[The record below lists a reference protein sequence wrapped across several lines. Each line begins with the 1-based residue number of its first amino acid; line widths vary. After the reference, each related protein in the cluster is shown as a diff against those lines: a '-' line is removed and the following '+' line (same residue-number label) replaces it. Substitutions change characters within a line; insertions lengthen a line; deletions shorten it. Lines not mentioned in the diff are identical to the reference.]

1 MRAMTGAG
9 LAMAGVVLGVALG
22 AFAAAPMQSTPLLT
36 STTTWS
42 GQPLALP
49 QGPVEVR
56 AAHVVMPVGTALT
69 PHQHPYPRYVYIE
82 SGLLS
87 VSNEVTGVTRE
98 FGPGS
103 FVVEVTSGVLCIGAA
118 ANTPT
123 ATPNITPAAANPAPV
138 LALML

>member
-103 FVVEVTSGVLCIGAA
+103 FVVEAIGQWH
-118 ANTPT
+118 TGKVVGD
-123 ATPNITPAAANPAPV
+123 APV
-138 LALML
+138 VLVVIDQAPPGASNVVPKP

>member
-1 MRAMTGAG
+1 MRAMTGGG

-22 AFAAAPMQSTPLLT
+22 AFAAAPMQSTPLVT

-56 AAHVVMPVGTALT
+56 AAHVVMPVGTALP

-98 FGPGS
+98 FGPGE
-103 FVVEVTSGVLCIGAA
+103 FVVEAIGQWH
-118 ANTPT
+118 TGKVVGD
-123 ATPNITPAAANPAPV
+123 APV
-138 LALML
+138 GLVVIDQAPPGVGNVVPKP